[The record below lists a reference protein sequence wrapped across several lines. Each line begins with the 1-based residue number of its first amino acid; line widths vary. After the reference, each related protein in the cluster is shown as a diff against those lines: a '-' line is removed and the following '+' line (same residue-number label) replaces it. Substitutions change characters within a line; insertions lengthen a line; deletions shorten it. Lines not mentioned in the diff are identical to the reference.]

1 MSPSVKFSIPA
12 LAENIS
18 RLRQA
23 QPESACWVPEIRTGI
38 PHECLLQILSAFQQL
53 PADSEIR
60 LGSLNVQQ
68 AVQLSQSPVLQ
79 QSGRPLRW
87 LITSPI
93 SSQADAA
100 LLAQLLQSCDATVVA
115 DHFRHLEL
123 ASLAAKM
130 GGRPVG
136 ILIDVDTGQHLTG
149 ACPGPDTAA
158 LARAIPELAGIKL
171 EGLFS
176 ALHSITTPEH
186 LLAEQ
191 ILSAVQ
197 ICQHCQRMIQGSQI
211 QCSEVFLDYVPS
223 SVLPA
228 FPGTGF
234 LNSPFLIPPQSLAM
248 HGTPIALT
256 AEVLS
261 RPSLDH
267 CVVNA
272 GSLLLRDSTE
282 HVRVTAPGGGSV
294 VRLFPDHA
302 VLHLTSDAMDL
313 RIGDQVQLWS
323 PSLHHHSANL
333 SDVAVLERS

>member
-1 MSPSVKFSIPA
+1 MSPSVKFSIPS
-12 LAENIS
+12 LAENI
-18 RLRQA
+18 RRIRQA

-38 PHECLLQILSAFQQL
+38 PHECLLQILSAFRQL
-53 PADSEIR
+53 PAGSGIR

-79 QSGRPLRW
+79 QSGRSLNW

-93 SSQADAA
+93 SSMADAG
-100 LLAQLLQSCDATVVA
+100 LLAQLLRSCNATVVA

-123 ASLAAKM
+123 ASLAAKTC
-130 GGRPVG
+130 GRPAG

-149 ACPGPDTAA
+149 ACPGPDTLA

-176 ALHSITTPEH
+176 ALHGVTTQQH

-191 ILSAVQ
+191 ILSAIH
-197 ICQHCQRMIQGSQI
+197 ICQHCQRMIQGSQLE
-211 QCSEVFLDYVPS
+211 CNEVFLDYVPPS
-223 SVLPA
+223 TLPA

-234 LNSPFLIPPQSLAM
+234 LNSPFLIPPQSIAF

-261 RPSLDH
+261 RPALDH

-272 GSLLLRDSTE
+272 GSMLLHDSPE

-313 RIGDQVQLWS
+313 RIGDKVELWS
-323 PSLHHHSANL
+323 PSLHHHSATL
-333 SDVAVLERS
+333 SDATVLERS

>member
-18 RLRQA
+18 RIQQA
-23 QPESACWVPEIRTGI
+23 QPEPARWIPEIRSGI
-38 PHECLLQILSAFQQL
+38 PRDCLLQILSAFQQL

-68 AVQLSQSPVLQ
+68 AVQLSLSPVLQ
-79 QSGRPLRW
+79 SSGRPLSW

-93 SSQADAA
+93 SSLADAE
-100 LLAQLLQSCDATVVA
+100 LLAQLLQSCNATVVA

-123 ASLAAKM
+123 AALAAKT
-130 GGRPVG
+130 GGRSVG
-136 ILIDVDTGQHLTG
+136 IMIDVDTGQHLTG
-149 ACPGPDTAA
+149 ACPGPDTVA
-158 LARAIPELAGIKL
+158 LARAIPELAGIELK
-171 EGLFS
+171 GLFS
-176 ALHSITTPEH
+176 ALHGATTQEQ

-191 ILSAVQ
+191 ILSAVH
-197 ICQHCQRMIQGSQI
+197 ICQHCQRMIQGSLI
-211 QCSEVFLDYVPS
+211 QCNEVLLDYVPS
-223 SVLPA
+223 SALPT

-234 LNSPFLIPPQSLAM
+234 LNSPFLIPPQTIAI
-248 HGTPIALT
+248 HGAPIALT

-272 GSLLLRDSTE
+272 GSLLLHDSPE

-302 VLHLTSDAMDL
+302 VLHLTADSMDL
-313 RIGDQVQLWS
+313 RIGDQVELWS
-323 PSLHHHSANL
+323 PSLHHHSAIL
-333 SDVAVLERS
+333 SDVAVSE